1 MKKRLQCIK
10 RFPFLFGAGVLFVLS
25 VLVEKLFSVSLNG
38 TWQGAVACVLIVT
51 PLCCEG
57 LRIAQC
63 IKGSHPF
70 VGLFIRFFVILM
82 SIILVSVS
90 IEIVVTLFQR

>member
-1 MKKRLQCIK
+1 MEKCLQCIK
-10 RFPFLFGAGVLFVLS
+10 QFPFLFGAGVLFVLS
-25 VLVEKLFSVSLNG
+25 VFVEKLFSISLNG

-57 LRIAQC
+57 WRIAKR

-70 VGLFIRFFVILM
+70 VGLFIRCFVILM

-90 IEIVVTLFQR
+90 IKTAVTLFQR